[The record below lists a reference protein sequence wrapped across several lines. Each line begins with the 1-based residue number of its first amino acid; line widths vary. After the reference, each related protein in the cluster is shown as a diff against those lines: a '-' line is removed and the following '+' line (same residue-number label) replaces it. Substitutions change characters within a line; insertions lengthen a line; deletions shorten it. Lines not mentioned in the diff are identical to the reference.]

1 MFRLGLET
9 AGKDEGRHFA
19 MEARNNLCRRAR
31 GEEARKQRGT
41 RAWKEEGECEKGA
54 AFSGTVL

>member
-1 MFRLGLET
+1 VGI
-9 AGKDEGRHFA
+9 DEGRHFA
-19 MEARNNLCRRAR
+19 VEARNNLHRRAR

-41 RAWKEEGECEKGA
+41 RAWKEEGECEKEA